1 MKPNPIVSLFGSRKS
16 WVGALALALVG
27 LVYFFG
33 HGDDAARSVAMG
45 SIAAIASTIISAIGR
60 EDAAEKSAT
69 VACGCDTSEQE
80 EEVH

>member
-1 MKPNPIVSLFGSRKS
+1 MKPNPIISLLGSRKS
-16 WVGALALALVG
+16 WVGTLALALVG

-45 SIAAIASTIISAIGR
+45 SIAAIASAIISAIGR

-69 VACGCDTSEQE
+69 VVVGGDTSEPEHIQ
-80 EEVH
+80 